1 MKNLLSLKHAV
12 LATALASALPALA
25 GVPLNNLEGVGG
37 VAFNP
42 LAYTA
47 GQNADKD
54 SLTNGLGSILS
65 KPQAGAWYVHLGDD
79 NINWWSFGVAETFG
93 QRLELSYGYE
103 LIRLGPQAPLG
114 LTDTKEISK
123 HNLGA
128 KLLVVRENEGGY
140 NFIPAVAV
148 GSIWKTTDYN
158 VVPGSHR
165 AGFDYYA
172 VATKLI
178 TQTPLPVLIS
188 GGLLDTDEEVTGVL
202 GHNPDHDLTWF
213 ANIDVL
219 PTSYLATG
227 FEYKDGARFDNG
239 VKNANYWDA
248 HVAWFVNP
256 HLTLVGAYTYT
267 GHDYTDST
275 RLGLGGGVVLSAQYA
290 F

>member
-1 MKNLLSLKHAV
+1 MKNLLSLKHAF
-12 LATALASALPALA
+12 LATALAAALPTLA

-54 SLTNGLGSILS
+54 SATNGFESLFS
-65 KPQAGAWYVHLGDD
+65 KPQAGAWYAHLGKD
-79 NINWWSFGVAETFG
+79 NINWGTFGVADTIAN
-93 QRLELSYGYE
+93 RLEVSYGYE
-103 LIRLGPQAPLG
+103 LIRLGPQAALAQP
-114 LTDTKEISK
+114 DDKDISK

-128 KLLVVRENEGGY
+128 KLLAIRENEGGY

-158 VVPGSHR
+158 VVGPNR

-178 TQTPLPVLIS
+178 TQTPLPVLVS

-202 GHNPDHDLTWF
+202 GHNKDHDLTWF
-213 ANIDVL
+213 GNIDVL
-219 PTSYLATG
+219 PTAFLATG
-227 FEYKDGARFDNG
+227 FEYKQGATFDNG

-256 HLTLVGAYTYT
+256 HLTVVGAYAYT
-267 GHDYTDST
+267 GHDYTDSN
-275 RLGLGGGVVLSAQYA
+275 RIGLGGGVVLSAQYA